1 MNMDQMI
8 EIVSSKLKL
17 IRIEHGYT
25 QDKMASTLGI
35 SKKTLLQIEKQRTQA
50 NWTTVA
56 AVAAL
61 FRNSEILK
69 TSLGGD
75 PVEIVEILAHQGID
89 RPKEQTLG
97 GKVWWKDVKQENGFK
112 LQQNLISKHYRILD
126 ADNHRWYSS
135 FDVDEAYERL
145 DELVNS

>member
-17 IRIEHGYT
+17 IRIEYGYT

-35 SKKTLLQIEKQRTQA
+35 SKKTLLQVEKQRTQA

-61 FRNSEILK
+61 FRDSEILK
-69 TSLGGD
+69 TALGGD
-75 PVEIVEILAHQGID
+75 PVELVEILAHEEIE

-97 GKVWWKDVKQENGFK
+97 GKVWWKDMKNENGFR

-126 ADNHRWYSS
+126 DDNHRWYSS
-135 FDVDEAYERL
+135 FDIEEAYERL
-145 DELVNS
+145 NELVKS

>member
-1 MNMDQMI
+1 MKMDQMI

-35 SKKTLLQIEKQRTQA
+35 SKKTLLQIEKQRMQA

-56 AVAAL
+56 AVAAI
-61 FRNSEILK
+61 FRDSEILK
-69 TSLGGD
+69 TALGGD
-75 PVEIVEILAHQGID
+75 PVELVEILAHEGIE

-97 GKVWWKDVKQENGFK
+97 GKVWWKDMKCENGFR

-126 ADNHRWYSS
+126 DDNHRWYSS
-135 FDVDEAYERL
+135 FDIGEAYERL
-145 DELVNS
+145 NELVKS

>member
-1 MNMDQMI
+1 MNMNQMI

-25 QDKMASTLGI
+25 QDKMAYTLGI

-61 FRNSEILK
+61 FRNSEILR
-69 TSLGGD
+69 TALGGD
-75 PVEIVEILAHQGID
+75 PVELVEILAHHGIE

-97 GKVWWKDVKQENGFK
+97 GKVWWKDMKQENGFR

-145 DELVNS
+145 NELVNS